1 MAWTPIERHTLIVHN
16 HSSYDKELKDYFNK
30 RNIKEFDRHNV
41 AYRQK
46 LARKQQYKCPFC
58 KQSIADFKE
67 GLETHHKIPK
77 AQGGKSE
84 YSNLQLVHISCLTRH
99 HRISPLIEGNE

>member
-1 MAWTPIERHTLIVHN
+1 M
-16 HSSYDKELKDYFNK
+16 KLKDYFNK
-30 RNIKEFDRHNV
+30 RDVKAFDRHNV

-46 LARKQQYKCPFC
+46 LARKQQYKCPLC

-84 YSNLQLVHISCLTRH
+84 YSNLQLVHSSCLTRH
-99 HRISPLIEGNE
+99 HRISPLTEDNE